1 MNPVVLSPDM
11 AALGIALGLLFS
23 LVCYLTTNLS
33 PGGMITPGWLALT
46 LVEDLRLASMVLGV
60 TVLTYLSTRLL
71 QGAVILYGKR
81 LFAAV
86 VMCGVL
92 LQATLYMVLRNQ
104 FPMLFSHQTLG
115 YIVPGLIAY
124 QLVRQPPR
132 ATLVSTATVTLG
144 AYAVLAVGALLDV
157 LPRA

>member
-1 MNPVVLSPDM
+1 MTPAGLSLDT
-11 AALGIALGLLFS
+11 AAIGIGLGLFFS
-23 LVCYLTTNLS
+23 LICYLTTHRS

-46 LVEDLRLASMVLGV
+46 LYGDLRLFVMVLGV
-60 TVLTYLSTRLL
+60 SAATYGCTRVLQRL
-71 QGAVILYGKR
+71 VILYGKR

-92 LQATLYMVLRNQ
+92 IQGALCLALRHQ
-104 FPMLFSHQTLG
+104 FPYLFSHQTLG

-132 ATLVSTATVTLG
+132 ATLLATTSVTVC
-144 AYAVLAVGALLDV
+144 AYIVLATGALLAE
-157 LPRA
+157 LPGV